1 LSSRRQKHA
10 EPMRR
15 CIGCMTSRPQREL
28 IRIAYQNGELT
39 VDETGKAPGRGVY
52 LCRQESCVAMAEKR
66 NGLQR
71 ALKTGFT
78 KEQTAKVYEDVR
90 ALIGADGEGMEKN
103 E

>member
-1 LSSRRQKHA
+1 MSNKRQGRT

-15 CIGCMTSRPQREL
+15 CIGCMESKPQREL
-28 IRIAYQNGELT
+28 IRIAYHGGRLAL
-39 VDETGKAPGRGVY
+39 DETGKAPGRGVY
-52 LCRQESCVAMAEKR
+52 ICKCESCISMAEKK

-78 KEQTAKVYEDVR
+78 KEETTAVYGQVR
-90 ALIGADGEGMEKN
+90 ELLDAHREGMEKN

>member
-1 LSSRRQKHA
+1 MSSRRQNHE

-15 CIGCMTSRPQREL
+15 CIGCMTSKPQKEL
-28 IRIAYQNGELT
+28 IRIAYRDGALT
-39 VDETGKAPGRGVY
+39 VDKTGKAPGRGVY
-52 LCRQESCVAMAEKR
+52 LCRQESCIAMAEKR

-78 KEQTAKVYEDVR
+78 KEQTAKVYEEVR
-90 ALIGADGEGMEKN
+90 SLISADGEGMEKN